1 MTLKCPICLMPVE
14 IPDSEFLEHPT
25 VKCPQGHEVPL
36 KTDRLMPG
44 VEQLVESQQSAEIS
58 TNEDMSINEDITQWI
73 VGAIIPV
80 LDEMLDRLSV
90 DLSEPDLTA
99 VSTAIL
105 KAAIA
110 GARQGIAL
118 LASQEGGP
126 IVTWRGDANFDEW
139 AVRFGEKEPED
150 EPESG

>member
-14 IPDSEFLEHPT
+14 VPDSELLEHPT

-36 KTDRLMPG
+36 NADRLMPDI
-44 VEQLVESQQSAEIS
+44 EQPVESDQSAETI
-58 TNEDMSINEDITQWI
+58 INEDITQWI

-80 LDEMLDRLSV
+80 LHEMVDRLSV

-105 KAAIA
+105 KAAVA
-110 GARQGIAL
+110 GARQGIAFL
-118 LASQEGGP
+118 GSLEDGP
-126 IVTWRGDANFDEW
+126 IVTWRGDARKSTNGQRGS
-139 AVRFGEKEPED
+139 ARG
-150 EPESG
+150 SLRTS

>member
-1 MTLKCPICLMPVE
+1 VTLKCPICLMPVE
-14 IPDSEFLEHPT
+14 VPDSEFLEHPT

-36 KTDRLMPG
+36 MTDRLMPG

-58 TNEDMSINEDITQWI
+58 EDITQWI

-80 LDEMLDRLSV
+80 LNEMVDRLSV

-105 KAAIA
+105 KAAVA
-110 GARQGIAL
+110 GARQGIAFL
-118 LASQEGGP
+118 GSLEDGP

-139 AVRFGEKEPED
+139 AARFGERESED
-150 EPESG
+150 EPESD